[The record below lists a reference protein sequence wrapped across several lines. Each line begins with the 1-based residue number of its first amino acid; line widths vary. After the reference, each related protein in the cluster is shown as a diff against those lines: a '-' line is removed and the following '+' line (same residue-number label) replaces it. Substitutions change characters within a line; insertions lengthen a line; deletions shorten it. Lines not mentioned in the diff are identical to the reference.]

1 MLISQDET
9 LCSSCPSGSGSRL
22 LAVKPSSL
30 SLAFSSLHLCS
41 CFWYLFLSILSPL
54 ASFLGCSVP
63 SHATVMNVERKGTQ
77 SQITS
82 IYKTTH
88 SEITITNK
96 TLPST
101 KMFKK
106 NLHILCF
113 FCVKFFHAF
122 DITKWTSA
130 SKISV
135 LCGVLNIHHNP
146 YYTYS
151 CIHTLTY
158 TLKKT
163 VIKGKHNKSL
173 KLRELKKVAEL
184 HLKYATVVKSTSNPA
199 PAAKGTARSM
209 DLHRDQLI
217 GETAA

>member
-1 MLISQDET
+1 M
-9 LCSSCPSGSGSRL
+9 
-22 LAVKPSSL
+22 
-30 SLAFSSLHLCS
+30 
-41 CFWYLFLSILSPL
+41 
-54 ASFLGCSVP
+54 
-63 SHATVMNVERKGTQ
+63 
-77 SQITS
+77 
-82 IYKTTH
+82 
-88 SEITITNK
+88 
-96 TLPST
+96 
-101 KMFKK
+101 
-106 NLHILCF
+106 
-113 FCVKFFHAF
+113 
-122 DITKWTSA
+122 
-130 SKISV
+130 
-135 LCGVLNIHHNP
+135 CGVLNIHHNP

-184 HLKYATVVKSTSNPA
+184 HLKYATVVESTSNPA